1 MAGRARSV
9 NGRTSRGRA
18 PPAVLPRVAAT
29 TRRAPALTFRPG
41 SDTIPCMSVS
51 SSIRTRARARRK
63 LERPAAATPATRT
76 ERIRRALEDHAQV
89 ARMSRTYRA
98 LGDPTRSKMVYALS
112 LEELCVSELAE
123 ALGASLS
130 AVSHQLRI
138 LRDLEIVHVRRAGRS
153 QLYAL
158 NERAFGFCAPR
169 VCQAWK
175 QTLASESLVRPGP
188 PPSRS
193 RRSGA

>member
-1 MAGRARSV
+1 
-9 NGRTSRGRA
+9 
-18 PPAVLPRVAAT
+18 
-29 TRRAPALTFRPG
+29 
-41 SDTIPCMSVS
+41 MSVS
-51 SSIRTRARARRK
+51 SSVRGRPARRAV
-63 LERPAAATPATRT
+63 RPARREPARVTGRPGPPRT
-76 ERIRRALEDHAQV
+76 ERIRRALEDHSLV
-89 ARMSRTYRA
+89 ERLSRTYRA

-112 LEELCVSELAE
+112 LEELCVGELAE

-138 LRDLEIVHVRRAGRS
+138 LRDLEIVRVRRAGKS
-153 QLYAL
+153 QVYAL

-175 QTLASESLVRPGP
+175 QTLASESLVRPAAP
-188 PPSRS
+188 APRS